1 MTEYEV
7 AVENRVFT
15 IKFTTNNQGSADT
28 VRDICKKL
36 AEDDK
41 PVPKVKPCPFCGSI
55 DRVCYDVSL
64 EREGVMLGLIGC
76 NGCHL
81 IIKHRFNVSSFGKK
95 NAEISLIETWNRRK
109 GK

>member
-7 AVENRVFT
+7 AAENRVFT
-15 IKFTTNNQGSADT
+15 IKFTTDNQESAER
-28 VRDICKKL
+28 VRDICKEL
-36 AEDDK
+36 AENDR
-41 PVPKVKPCPFCGSI
+41 PVPKVKPCPFCGSN

-81 IIKHRFNVSSFGKK
+81 TIKHRFDVSCGKK
-95 NAEISLIETWNRRK
+95 NAEITLIETWNRRAK
-109 GK
+109 P

>member
-7 AVENRVFT
+7 IVDNRVFT
-15 IKFTTNNQGSADT
+15 IKFTTDKQESAET
-28 VRDICKKL
+28 VRDICKDLVEK
-36 AEDDK
+36 DK
-41 PVPKVKPCPFCGSI
+41 PVPKVKPCPFCGSN

-64 EREGVMLGLIGC
+64 ETEGVMLGLIGC

-81 IIKHRFNVSSFGKK
+81 TIKHRFHVSYGKK
-95 NAEISLIETWNRRK
+95 NAEISLIETWNSRM